1 MTMPKVPKREQE
13 ESLTDLLESIALE
26 ETALAHFMNA
36 EAEKVQ
42 AVAKMMEEE
51 DIDMKEVLEFQD
63 SVSKSMRTPIKKEI
77 LLQFKL
83 EDVLEAKKELEK

>member
-1 MTMPKVPKREQE
+1 MPEVPEREQE

-36 EAEKVQ
+36 EAEKIQ
-42 AVAKMMEEE
+42 AVATMMEEE
-51 DIDMKEVLEFQD
+51 DIDMEDVLEFQD
-63 SVSKSMRTPIKKEI
+63 SISKSMRTPIKKEI

-83 EDVLEAKKELEK
+83 EDVLEAKKELEDC